1 MPGRELNS
9 ESDYKVRLYIPSSSG
24 LSNDEIGRV
33 LSIATWKENPN
44 ELSDVVL
51 SGRSVIIDRNDKTGL
66 QISGV
71 GYLPVNIGINNDGSI
86 GYEENEFLRPNNKN
100 FLENAANTGYK
111 GNIMG
116 LTYPSQRKEIHGVN
130 YYEIINHYPN
140 YRPSGTYDCDE
151 LTKKINKTN
160 EVSKLK
166 LEKLITT
173 RIEAYGYYLNEEL
186 RNNKGPFGFI
196 ITTTPSKN
204 KQRFAQEIIN
214 KKSRVMDL
222 INGLSELAKGLK
234 ELHDNGYAH
243 LEPHASNFYL
253 TNKGPY
259 LMDWPTAEKLT
270 TNKELNTIC
279 RALDLI
285 KPINNFESLIKIS
298 SNNNEELLPE
308 AMKKI
313 VSAYI
318 GCEVDLIDLFNKSRQ
333 YKNNPDDFDI
343 IIQSMLEHNLEQF
356 DKTPR
361 KIIIKKA
368 EESTAAFIKNNRITI
383 KKENK
388 KLNKYEQA
396 RERMKKH

>member
-1 MPGRELNS
+1 
-9 ESDYKVRLYIPSSSG
+9 
-24 LSNDEIGRV
+24 
-33 LSIATWKENPN
+33 
-44 ELSDVVL
+44 
-51 SGRSVIIDRNDKTGL
+51 
-66 QISGV
+66 
-71 GYLPVNIGINNDGSI
+71 
-86 GYEENEFLRPNNKN
+86 
-100 FLENAANTGYK
+100 
-111 GNIMG
+111 
-116 LTYPSQRKEIHGVN
+116 
-130 YYEIINHYPN
+130 
-140 YRPSGTYDCDE
+140 
-151 LTKKINKTN
+151 
-160 EVSKLK
+160 
-166 LEKLITT
+166 
-173 RIEAYGYYLNEEL
+173 
-186 RNNKGPFGFI
+186 
-196 ITTTPSKN
+196 
-204 KQRFAQEIIN
+204 
-214 KKSRVMDL
+214 
-222 INGLSELAKGLK
+222 
-234 ELHDNGYAH
+234 
-243 LEPHASNFYL
+243 
-253 TNKGPY
+253 
-259 LMDWPTAEKLT
+259 MDWPTAEKLT

>member
-243 LEPHASNFYL
+243 LEPHASNVYL